1 MDYTLSLS
9 EIIVAIL
16 VLIASGLG
24 YIIKRQHDKI
34 QDIQSQLSDKKHHLY
49 NQVLSLF
56 FDTLKDQKS
65 NIPHDTGDMGTK
77 IIELKK
83 DLILYAP
90 DKILSKFTQW
100 TRYTNNNPSDDPRHF
115 LLFIELMELIRK
127 DMGHPK
133 STFKDDDFWK
143 LIMTTD
149 HEIFGMKEMIRS
161 YKPR

>member
-56 FDTLKDQKS
+56 FDLLIDQK
-65 NIPHDTGDMGTK
+65 NNKPHTPNTIGTK
-77 IIELKK
+77 IIGLKK

-90 DKILSKFTQW
+90 DNVLHKFIEW
-100 TRYTNNNPSDDPRHF
+100 TRQTNNNPTDDPRHI